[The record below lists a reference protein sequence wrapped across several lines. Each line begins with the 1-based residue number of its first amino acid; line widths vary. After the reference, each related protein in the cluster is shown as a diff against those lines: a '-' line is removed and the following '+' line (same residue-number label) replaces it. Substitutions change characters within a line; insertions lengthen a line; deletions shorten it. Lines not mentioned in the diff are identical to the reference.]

1 MPKRSPMKRV
11 TIIYNENA
19 ALSGIIFFFTVILCI
34 LSLIQ
39 FIPPSPS
46 SVDAPK
52 DEFSARRAWKH
63 LEVIAKEPHPSGS
76 RRQQQVYE
84 YLVGTLA
91 SLGLE
96 PETQSSAQH
105 MPNNAVLKNILA
117 RINGENP
124 DGAIILIA
132 HYDSVTHAPGATDNG
147 SGVVSLLEVTRALQI
162 SGPYK
167 NDIIILLTDAEEAGL
182 IGARTFVKKHP
193 WFKDVAF
200 AINLEMATTTP
211 VFITGIS
218 SDNGWIIQ
226 QYARSTTRP
235 FASSI
240 LYNVHS
246 YLGYGDDLMPFLWAN
261 IPGIGFSTVYIFPEY
276 HTKGDSLANAD
287 IRSIQHQGEQ
297 TLAFLKHLAQIE
309 LVDIKEK
316 NRVNFN
322 LWGPVFIH
330 YPQSLVIPMAS
341 VITLLL
347 LGFLIYGFIKR
358 KLRFRFVGFC
368 ALLFLLGLF
377 FISLLISRLSEMMK
391 LIIPGENFASYSP
404 HFKNDQFFIFVFVLL
419 AISLTLS
426 LLAYFMKRTD
436 YENILAAAMTV
447 WLTPLWISSIILPDS
462 SYIFT
467 WPFLFF
473 IVVVFSNELLKDYL
487 KNRNLG
493 PFVSY
498 ILRFIAVLPAIL
510 LIVPLLYLF
519 YLGTALEFVS
529 VICAFTFLLT
539 LLYLPLIKE
548 MISGKVKRIVFVA
561 IGLTVLYYAG
571 NMIYYYY
578 FA

>member
-1 MPKRSPMKRV
+1 MSTTNRISYL
-11 TIIYNENA
+11 YNEKV
-19 ALSGIIFFFTVILCI
+19 ALSGIIFFFTLILFI

-39 FIPPSPS
+39 FSPPNPSPE
-46 SVDAPK
+46 DAPK

-63 LEVIAKEPHPSGS
+63 LEFIAKDPHPSGS
-76 RRQQQVYE
+76 KRQQEVYE
-84 YLVGTLA
+84 YLIETLT
-91 SLGLE
+91 SFGLK
-96 PETQSSAQH
+96 PETQSSSEH
-105 MPNNAVLKNILA
+105 MLNNALLKNILA

-132 HYDSVTHAPGATDNG
+132 HYDSATHAPGATDDG

-167 NDIIILLTDAEEAGL
+167 NDIILLLTDAEEDGL
-182 IGARTFVKKHP
+182 IGASTFVKKHP

-211 VFITGIS
+211 VFIMGIS
-218 SDNGWIIQ
+218 PDNGWIIK

-240 LYNVHS
+240 LYDVHS
-246 YLGYGDDLMPFLWAN
+246 YLGYGDDLMPFLGAN
-261 IPGIGFSTVYIFPEY
+261 IPGIGLSTVHVFPEY
-276 HTKGDSLANAD
+276 HTKDDKLANAD
-287 IRSIQHQGEQ
+287 IRSIQHLGEQ
-297 TLAFLKHLAQIE
+297 TLAFAKHLAQIE
-309 LVDIKEK
+309 LADTKEK

-330 YPQSLVIPMAS
+330 YPQSLVIPMTL
-341 VITLLL
+341 ITTLLL
-347 LGFLIYGFIKR
+347 LAFLIYGFIKR
-358 KLRFRFVGFC
+358 KLRFRFVVFC

-377 FISLLISRLSEMMK
+377 FISLLISRLSEMMT

-404 HFKNDQFFIFVFVLL
+404 HIKNDQFFIFVFVLL

-436 YENILAAAMTV
+436 YENILAAVMAV
-447 WLTPLWISSIILPDS
+447 WLICLWISSIILPDS
-462 SYIFT
+462 SHIFT
-467 WPFLFF
+467 WPLLFF
-473 IVVVFSNELLKDYL
+473 IVFVFLDELLHDYV
-487 KNRNLG
+487 KKRNMG
-493 PFVSY
+493 PYVSY
-498 ILRFIAVLPAIL
+498 ILRLAAVLPSLL

-529 VICAFTFLLT
+529 LICAFTFLLT

-548 MISGKVKRIVFVA
+548 MLSGKVRRILFVA
-561 IGLTVLYYAG
+561 ISLTVLYFAG
-571 NMIYYYY
+571 NMIYFYY

>member
-1 MPKRSPMKRV
+1 MRRV

-19 ALSGIIFFFTVILCI
+19 AFSGITIFFTVILCI

-39 FIPPSPS
+39 FIPPNPS

-63 LEVIAKEPHPSGS
+63 LEFIAKEPHPSGS
-76 RRQQQVYE
+76 QRQQEVYE
-84 YLVGTLA
+84 YLVKTLT
-91 SLGLE
+91 SLGLK
-96 PETQSSAQH
+96 PETQSSSEH
-105 MPNNAVLKNILA
+105 MPNDAVLKNILV

-124 DGAIILIA
+124 DSAIILIA
-132 HYDSVTHAPGATDNG
+132 HYDSATHAPGATDDG
-147 SGVVSLLEVTRALQI
+147 SGVMSLLEVTRALQI
-162 SGPYK
+162 GGPYK

-211 VFITGIS
+211 VFIMGIS

-246 YLGYGDDLMPFLWAN
+246 YLGYGDDLMPFLWAD
-261 IPGIGFSTVYIFPEY
+261 IPGIGLSTVHVFPEY

-297 TLAFLKHLAQIE
+297 TLAFAKHLAQIE
-309 LVDIKEK
+309 LADIKEK

-330 YPQSLVIPMAS
+330 YSQNLVIPMAS
-341 VITLLL
+341 IITLLL
-347 LGFLIYGFIKR
+347 LAFLIYGFIKR

-377 FISLLISRLSEMMK
+377 FISLLISRLSEMMT

-404 HFKNDQFFIFVFVLL
+404 HFKNDNFFIFVFVLL

-436 YENILAAAMTV
+436 YENVLAAVMAV
-447 WLTPLWISSIILPDS
+447 WLIPLWVISIILPDS

-473 IVVVFSNELLKDYL
+473 MVFVFSDDLLRDYV
-487 KNRNLG
+487 KKRNKG
-493 PFVSY
+493 PYFSY

-519 YLGTALEFVS
+519 YLGTALQFVS
-529 VICAFTFLLT
+529 LICAFTFLLT
-539 LLYLPLIKE
+539 LMYLPLIKD
-548 MISGKVKRIVFVA
+548 MLSGKARRIVFVA